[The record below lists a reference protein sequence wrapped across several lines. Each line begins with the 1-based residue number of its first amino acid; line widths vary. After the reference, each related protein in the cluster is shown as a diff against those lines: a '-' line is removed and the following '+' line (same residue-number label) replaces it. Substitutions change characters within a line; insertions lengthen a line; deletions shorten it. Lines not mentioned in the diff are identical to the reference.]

1 LALMGNRRA
10 KMSQYRELVNRQ
22 LNVRHAGM
30 EMGLAKARE
39 QEAFVLQL
47 DRLLS
52 QTSWP
57 HEMGMSRD
65 FDVVFNVEIGLI
77 AFEHQF
83 AAVSQFLSGY
93 FDVATEGA
101 ALHVSPRHR
110 PEISAEIRFGDV
122 PQ

>member
-1 LALMGNRRA
+1 
-10 KMSQYRELVNRQ
+10 MSQYRELVNRQ

-65 FDVVFNVEIGLI
+65 LF
-77 AFEHQF
+77 
-83 AAVSQFLSGY
+83 
-93 FDVATEGA
+93 
-101 ALHVSPRHR
+101 
-110 PEISAEIRFGDV
+110 
-122 PQ
+122 

>member
-1 LALMGNRRA
+1 M
-10 KMSQYRELVNRQ
+10 
-22 LNVRHAGM
+22 
-30 EMGLAKARE
+30 
-39 QEAFVLQL
+39 LQL

>member
-1 LALMGNRRA
+1 
-10 KMSQYRELVNRQ
+10 MSQYRELVNRQ

>member
-1 LALMGNRRA
+1 
-10 KMSQYRELVNRQ
+10 MSQYRELVNRQ

-65 FDVVFNVEIGLI
+65 FDVVFNVFQLTAARRRLAPPLKPLPNKACI
-77 AFEHQF
+77 ALF
-83 AAVSQFLSGY
+83 
-93 FDVATEGA
+93 
-101 ALHVSPRHR
+101 R
-110 PEISAEIRFGDV
+110 
-122 PQ
+122 